1 MAKKRNNKGR
11 KSVTIDTKSGSR
23 SFNRFEMQV
32 SQTLHMAIELYS
44 DLNYLLVLD
53 HYDDITLFDSD
64 VAPETVSYYQMKTS
78 EDSISID
85 TAISEDWIAKLYEQL
100 SNPEWVVNELA
111 LITNCPLKVTVKIID
126 GDGKSHTEEKNYISQ
141 RTPFLTFNPLMV
153 DKLKADIAT
162 KKGIAADEVDLSKF
176 VHMRTTLS
184 IPKHREIV
192 EQEMNDFLRERYP
205 RITLESAKT
214 IFSAMM
220 DMLSRRQAYD
230 ALESNASFA
239 EVRKNKGISKADF
252 SRIIE
257 ESMYISIP
265 TFQEIDQWMGYPED
279 EKLKAALEYTKV
291 MADIQGKS
299 ESFATIYRQ
308 IKTACQNNKRD
319 NEEAV
324 STYCNRIYCA
334 LPNKNPIYNKEY
346 VGVLTVSMLINEW
359 RMSV

>member
-1 MAKKRNNKGR
+1 MATTRLMPLHIGKGR
-11 KSVTIDTKSGSR
+11 
-23 SFNRFEMQV
+23 
-32 SQTLHMAIELYS
+32 
-44 DLNYLLVLD
+44 
-53 HYDDITLFDSD
+53 
-64 VAPETVSYYQMKTS
+64 TVG
-78 EDSISID
+78 
-85 TAISEDWIAKLYEQL
+85 TAIAAIIDYVENPGKTDNGNLITSWQCDSRVADSEFLFSKQQYIKNTGRVRGSDDVIAYHLRQSFRPGEIP
-100 SNPEWVVNELA
+100 PEEANRLGCELA
-111 LITNCPLKVTVKIID
+111 
-126 GDGKSHTEEKNYISQ
+126 
-141 RTPFLTFNPLMV
+141 RRF
-153 DKLKADIAT
+153 T
-162 KKGIAADEVDLSKF
+162 KGN
-176 VHMRTTLS
+176 H
-184 IPKHREIV
+184 
-192 EQEMNDFLRERYP
+192 P

-230 ALESNASFA
+230 ALESDASFA

-257 ESMYISIP
+257 ESMYIAIP

-308 IKTACQNNKRD
+308 IKTACQNNQRD

-359 RMSV
+359 RMKNEEADSPVFRNLLFTLCSHAHILVFLDRIQHNIKNAV

>member
-1 MAKKRNNKGR
+1 
-11 KSVTIDTKSGSR
+11 
-23 SFNRFEMQV
+23 
-32 SQTLHMAIELYS
+32 
-44 DLNYLLVLD
+44 
-53 HYDDITLFDSD
+53 
-64 VAPETVSYYQMKTS
+64 
-78 EDSISID
+78 
-85 TAISEDWIAKLYEQL
+85 
-100 SNPEWVVNELA
+100 
-111 LITNCPLKVTVKIID
+111 
-126 GDGKSHTEEKNYISQ
+126 
-141 RTPFLTFNPLMV
+141 MV

-162 KKGIAADEVDLSKF
+162 KKGISADEVDLSKF

-257 ESMYISIP
+257 ESMYIAIP

-299 ESFATIYRQ
+299 ESFATIYR
-308 IKTACQNNKRD
+308 R
-319 NEEAV
+319 
-324 STYCNRIYCA
+324 SR
-334 LPNKNPIYNKEY
+334 LPAKI
-346 VGVLTVSMLINEW
+346 INETM
-359 RMSV
+359 RKPSAHIATDYIVPCPIRTPYIIKSTLAC